1 MIIFLCFERIFIVI
15 SGYIMVF
22 ETGSKTYSHF
32 LYNCT
37 LPSLYRNIKK
47 KHLLH
52 RDLYKY
58 TNVNEN
64 THLKLNFT
72 LK

>member
-1 MIIFLCFERIFIVI
+1 
-15 SGYIMVF
+15 MVF

-47 KHLLH
+47 KKHLLH